1 MKPLRCQR
9 RANSFILPQLP
20 PLALPLTPLSALAFL
35 PGITCDNSNQLRSL
49 LGHTFASELNFH
61 FHVSRRR

>member
-1 MKPLRCQR
+1 MKPLRCQ

-20 PLALPLTPLSALAFL
+20 PIALPLIPLSALAFL
-35 PGITCDNSNQLRSL
+35 PSITCDTSNQLRSL
-49 LGHTFASELNFH
+49 LGLTFASELHFP